1 MARPLRLQ
9 FPGSIWHVTARG
21 NERRDIVRDD
31 IDRRFLLDLI
41 GRAVD
46 RFRWRL
52 YQYVLMTNHYHFVIE
67 LTEETLSSGMKWLN
81 SRYAQAFN
89 WRHHRVGHLFQ
100 GRFHARLVEKESYL
114 QEVLRY
120 VVLNP
125 VRAGMVSRPEDY
137 AWSGHRATAGL
148 CPAPE
153 WLAVEQT
160 LRCFAPHREIARA
173 LYKSFVDEGIG
184 LDRCPWDDLVGQI
197 YLGGEAW
204 VEGLRDTIQSRPRS
218 DDYPL
223 AQREPVAKAMADVI
237 GAVASSLAVSENL
250 IRFGRGGRA
259 RMLAAWLGCHE
270 GRHDLRSIAAA
281 LRVRSTGGISRLIRT
296 CEERLRREPDFRAG
310 ADRCVAILRGAE

>member
-1 MARPLRLQ
+1 MARPLRLA

-31 IDRRFLLDLI
+31 IDRQRLLDLI
-41 GRAVD
+41 GEAAA
-46 RFRWRL
+46 RFRWSL

-67 LTEETLSSGMKWLN
+67 LADETLSSGMKWLN
-81 SRYAQAFN
+81 SRYAQEFN
-89 WRHHRVGHLFQ
+89 GRHQRAGHLFQ

-114 QEVLRY
+114 LEVLRY

-125 VRAGMVSRPEDY
+125 VRAGLVARPEDY

-148 CPAPE
+148 CAAPE

-160 LRCFAPHREIARA
+160 LRCFAPRRAFARA
-173 LYKSFVDEGIG
+173 LYARFVDDGIG

-197 YLGGEAW
+197 YLGSEAW
-204 VEGLRDTIQSRPRS
+204 VDNLRDTIQSRPRS
-218 DDYPL
+218 DDHPS
-223 AQREPVAKAMADVI
+223 AQRQPVAPAMASVI
-237 GAVASSLAVSENL
+237 EVVASSMAVSENL

-281 LRVRSTGGISRLIRT
+281 LRVRSAGGVSRLIRT
-296 CEERLRREPDFRAG
+296 CEERLRREPDLRAG
-310 ADRCVAILRGAE
+310 ADRCVAILRGVQ